1 MEKALLTAIF
11 AFALSFALIKI
22 MKPVSRRIG
31 LIDKPDARK
40 RHEHAVPLVGGLAI
54 YCTLLIVGLLLA
66 WQVQGARAYL
76 IAAGFITIVGV
87 LDDWFDLDVS
97 IRILCSFAATGVM
110 MYWGGAIFTNLGNL
124 LGFGDIVMP
133 LYVAV
138 PFTLIACF
146 GVINSINM
154 IDGLDGLSSG
164 IAIMAYSSILV
175 AMDFSAHL
183 LLLIITLIGA
193 TLAFM
198 MFNLQVSVRLQKVFM
213 GDAGSMLIGF
223 SLILILCHATQT
235 TVAGSPRFAPVTGLY
250 FIGLPLI
257 DMVATVLR
265 RIQKGKNPFKADRT
279 HAHHI
284 LLDLGL
290 SPKRALLV
298 MLSVAATI
306 NAMGILLHYLET
318 PAWLQFGLFLLLFI
332 LYFQGARRR
341 SRQIELLDREANKQ
355 LLS

>member
-11 AFALSFALIKI
+11 AFALSFTLIKI
-22 MKPVSRRIG
+22 MKPVSKRLG
-31 LIDKPDARK
+31 LVDKPDARK

-54 YCTLLIVGLLLA
+54 YCTLLIAGLLFV
-66 WQVQGARAYL
+66 WQVHGIQAYL

-87 LDDWFDLDVS
+87 LDDRFNLNVGL
-97 IRILCSFAATGVM
+97 RILCSFVATGIT
-110 MYWGGAIFTNLGNL
+110 MYWGGSIFTNLGNL

-133 LYVAV
+133 LYIAV

-146 GVINSINM
+146 GVINSMNM

-175 AMDFSAHL
+175 AMDFSPSL

-198 MFNLQVSVRLQKVFM
+198 LFNLQVSVRLQKVFM
-213 GDAGSMLIGF
+213 GDAGSMLVGF
-223 SLILILCHATQT
+223 SLILILCYATQT
-235 TVAGSPRFAPVTGLY
+235 TAASSPRFAPVTGLY

-257 DMVATVLR
+257 DMVVTVLR

-279 HAHHI
+279 HAHH
-284 LLDLGL
+284 LLLELGL
-290 SPKRALLV
+290 SPKKVLLIL
-298 MLSVAATI
+298 LSLAGMI
-306 NAMGILLHYLET
+306 NAMGILLHYLDT

-332 LYFQGARRR
+332 LYFHGAKRR
-341 SRQIELLDREANKQ
+341 SRQIESLDGNV
-355 LLS
+355 LS